1 MVSIEFLLAT
11 RFAGIEKNV
20 SLRMDID
27 DGDRKGMMQAC
38 AAMIDPGNTANL
50 HLADAGVF
58 GKPLFVSGGSTIAQ
72 AASPSGFRLYGTDQD
87 KAQVLGECFKAPAAL
102 LRTADQMHH
111 RKPAAPGLLSL
122 LEDLIALPLP
132 LSGLQCERWVIIIDP
147 WYKGPQCFM
156 ARFLEGEMR
165 YEN

>member
-1 MVSIEFLLAT
+1 MVSIECLLAT
-11 RFAGIEKNV
+11 RFAGNQENV

-72 AASPSGFRLYGTDQD
+72 AATPSGFRLYGTDQD
-87 KAQVLGECFKAPAAL
+87 KAQVLGERLKDPAAQPAA
-102 LRTADQMHH
+102 RAIHH
-111 RKPAAPGLLSL
+111 RKAAAPGLLNL
-122 LEDLIALPLP
+122 LEDLIALPRP
-132 LSGLQCERWVIIIDP
+132 HSGL
-147 WYKGPQCFM
+147 
-156 ARFLEGEMR
+156 
-165 YEN
+165 